1 MSVLAVSP
9 NNKYVTSESS
19 PLSATINHAINPAF
33 YGKSQSS
40 SAIFGAGFGTIA
52 IVIGVGIWLWLRSK
66 SKK

>member
-1 MSVLAVSP
+1 MSVLKVSE
-9 NNKYVTSESS
+9 NGLVTKDSS
-19 PLSATINHAINPAF
+19 PLSANINQAINPAY

-66 SKK
+66 REK